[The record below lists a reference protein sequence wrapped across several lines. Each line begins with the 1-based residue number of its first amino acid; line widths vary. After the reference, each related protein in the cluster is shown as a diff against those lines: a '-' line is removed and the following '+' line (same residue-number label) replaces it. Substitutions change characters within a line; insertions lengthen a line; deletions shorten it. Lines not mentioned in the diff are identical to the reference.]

1 LRELRGSLFYIFG
14 ELITLKN
21 IRLMS
26 NDSSFIMFV
35 GGILSIVAVIVFFV
49 MANNMNRMRKD
60 LADIKTILIR
70 YAKKDGIDL
79 DRKQENKK

>member
-1 LRELRGSLFYIFG
+1 
-14 ELITLKN
+14 
-21 IRLMS
+21 MS